1 MPRTLDGERCTGGG
15 RDAGATVLEL
25 LAGTLALGVLAAVT
39 VPQYQPLQRLAWTT
53 VATADARQAAL
64 LTAATTEGIAP
75 AAPLLLSDPAGPPAE
90 YADFRPSAGVGTA
103 VVGVAASASA
113 PAGSCVLSHH
123 PRADVVLFD
132 SEQGPLRRDPAT
144 GDLRAS
150 AGDAPPAASAP
161 CARLGA
167 AGVQRLLRLAGG

>member
-1 MPRTLDGERCTGGG
+1 MRRTLNEERCSGGG

-25 LAGTLALGVLAAVT
+25 LAGTVALGVLAAVA
-39 VPQYQPLQRLAWTT
+39 VPRCEPLQRMAWTT
-53 VATADARQAAL
+53 VATVDARQAAL
-64 LTAATTEGIAP
+64 LTAATDEGVAP
-75 AAPLLLSDPAGPPAE
+75 AVPVLLSGAAGPPAE
-90 YADFRPSAGVGTA
+90 YADFRPSPGVGTA

-150 AGDAPPAASAP
+150 AGDAPPAASVP